1 MVEKELLPWQSGAGA
16 GSRPAER
23 RDDVENPDTLIL
35 NLTFLGTVGVAFLM
49 FLVLFLLGV
58 ITLVLA
64 GMGRLAAVT
73 LMALFGRRTSRESIP
88 LVRLG
93 GPFRTAHDDG
103 AQASVAGA
111 PDAGQ
116 PVAKTPKPKRQ
127 PRNWRGALKP
137 AHLRSALRTAVVHH
151 PAVAAA
157 RPVPPVLADDWASAV
172 AEADARAMARARAA
186 APEIKLS
193 VRDLPDPRVPA
204 DKVVE
209 VAPLVESA
217 LDTHGPGRVPRS
229 FKKAQAPRPLAPLD
243 TGSLVSL
250 SGRAQVQAL
259 KGTPRKDTATKGP
272 APKGSPSKG
281 NPQKGKQPLP

>member
-1 MVEKELLPWQSGAGA
+1 M
-16 GSRPAER
+16 
-23 RDDVENPDTLIL
+23 ENPDTLIL

-64 GMGRLAAVT
+64 GMGRLAVVT
-73 LMALFGRRTSRESIP
+73 LMFLFGRRTSTESLS
-88 LVRLG
+88 LVRMG
-93 GPFRTAHDDG
+93 GPFRTPHDDG
-103 AQASVAGA
+103 APASVAGA
-111 PDAGQ
+111 PDAGP
-116 PVAKTPKPKRQ
+116 PVVKTPKPKRQ
-127 PRNWRGALKP
+127 PRDWRGALKP

-151 PAVAAA
+151 PAVTAA

-217 LDTHGPGRVPRS
+217 LDNHRPGRVPRS

-250 SGRAQVQAL
+250 SGRAQVLAL
-259 KGTPRKDTATKGP
+259 KGAAPKDTATKGT
-272 APKGSPSKG
+272 APTGHPHM
-281 NPQKGKQPLP
+281 GKQPLP

>member
-1 MVEKELLPWQSGAGA
+1 VPVLSKK
-16 GSRPAER
+16 RAER

-58 ITLVLA
+58 ITLLLA

-73 LMALFGRRTSRESIP
+73 LMALFGRRTSKESIP

-93 GPFRTAHDDG
+93 GPFTPANDDG
-103 AQASVAGA
+103 APAAAAGSPEVGPPA
-111 PDAGQ
+111 
-116 PVAKTPKPKRQ
+116 VKMPKPKRQ
-127 PRNWRGALKP
+127 PRDWRSALKP
-137 AHLRSALRTAVVHH
+137 ANLRSALRTAVVRH
-151 PAVAAA
+151 PVVTAA
-157 RPVPPVLADDWASAV
+157 RPVPPVLAEDWASAV

-217 LDTHGPGRVPRS
+217 LDNHRPGRVPRS

-250 SGRAQVQAL
+250 SGRAQAQAL
-259 KGTPRKDTATKGP
+259 KTAPGKEATSKGT
-272 APKGSPSKG
+272 APKGPPSKG
-281 NPQKGKQPLP
+281 ATHLGKKPLP

>member
-1 MVEKELLPWQSGAGA
+1 M
-16 GSRPAER
+16 
-23 RDDVENPDTLIL
+23 ENPDTLIL
-35 NLTFLGTVGVAFLM
+35 NLTFLGTVGMAFLM

-64 GMGRLAAVT
+64 GIGRLAAVA
-73 LMALFGRRTSRESIP
+73 LMALFGRHPRNESVP

-93 GPFRTAHDDG
+93 GPSRTGPDG
-103 AQASVAGA
+103 GTSVSAAGPAGGGVPAAKA
-111 PDAGQ
+111 PKA
-116 PVAKTPKPKRQ
+116 KRQ
-127 PRNWRGALKP
+127 RRDWRSALKP
-137 AHLRSALRTAVVHH
+137 AHVRSALSTAVVRH
-151 PAVAAA
+151 PALTAA
-157 RPVPPVLADDWASAV
+157 RREPPVLAEDWASAV

-229 FKKAQAPRPLAPLD
+229 FKKTQAPRPLSPLD

-250 SGRAQVQAL
+250 SGPAQAV
-259 KGTPRKDTATKGP
+259 KGASSKSSAAKGP
-272 APKGSPSKG
+272 AADRPTSRG
-281 NPQKGKQPLP
+281 NPHKGRHPLP

>member
-1 MVEKELLPWQSGAGA
+1 M
-16 GSRPAER
+16 
-23 RDDVENPDTLIL
+23 ENPDTLIL
-35 NLTFLGTVGVAFLM
+35 NLTFLGTVGMAFLM
-49 FLVLFLLGV
+49 FLLLFLLGV

-64 GMGRLAAVT
+64 GIGRLAAVT
-73 LMALFGRRTSRESIP
+73 LMALFGRRSRSESVT

-93 GPFRTAHDDG
+93 GPFRTGPDG
-103 AQASVAGA
+103 GASVSAAG
-111 PDAGQ
+111 PAGGGV
-116 PVAKTPKPKRQ
+116 PAKSPKAKRQ
-127 PRNWRGALKP
+127 RRDWRSALKP
-137 AHLRSALRTAVVHH
+137 AHVRSALRTAVVRH
-151 PAVAAA
+151 PALTAA
-157 RPVPPVLADDWASAV
+157 RREPPVLAEDWASAV

-229 FKKAQAPRPLAPLD
+229 FKKTQAPRPLSPLD

-250 SGRAQVQAL
+250 SGPAQAV
-259 KGTPRKDTATKGP
+259 KGTSSKNSTAKGTGVDRQ
-272 APKGSPSKG
+272 ASTG
-281 NPQKGKQPLP
+281 NPHKGRQPLP